1 MDPRSGG
8 RPSQVRPRPASNGR
22 PRRIKARPSEPS
34 PARLGQHRRLE
45 RRRGL
50 PLVAKLL
57 LASSIVVLGA
67 FIVWTGSGGV
77 GPFLASIVRGFGGFV
92 DTVGTAV
99 GSPAPTD
106 APITSDAPAITAP
119 EREYVNAKTVAV
131 TVTVPKSI
139 AGLPGYA
146 VRLWVTLPDKDPAVV
161 AEAPVGATSV
171 LVIPAVPLAK
181 GRNDMQASIIGP
193 GGESER
199 SAVAS
204 WVLDNVKPKV
214 EVTSPK
220 NGASVSKATATIKGK
235 TQANSSVRLVNEING
250 ATATVMAGKDGLW
263 RSPIAIG
270 QGANTITITI
280 TDPAGNVNTGT
291 LTLRRGSG
299 KLVASLTGTVYRF
312 KASKLP
318 KQVSFT
324 VVVTDP
330 GGRRLAGATAL
341 FSVTVPGLQPIVSG
355 QIRTNGSGSAT
366 FTMTI
371 PKGAMKGTGL
381 AVVQVTAGPL
391 GTVTDRQ
398 VLTVQ

>member
-1 MDPRSGG
+1 MDPRTGS
-8 RPSQVRPRPASNGR
+8 RPPQVRPRPAPNGR
-22 PRRIKARPSEPS
+22 PRRVRPRTSEPS
-34 PARLGQHRRLE
+34 PTRLGQHRRLE

-57 LASSIVVLGA
+57 LGSSIVVLGA

-92 DTVGTAV
+92 QTVGTAV

-106 APITSDAPAITAP
+106 APVTSDAPVIGTP
-119 EREYVNAKTVAV
+119 ERAYVNAKAVAV

-139 AGLPGYA
+139 AGLPGYT

-171 LVIPAVPLAK
+171 IVIPDVPLAK
-181 GRNDMQASIIGP
+181 GRNDMQASIVGP

-199 SAVAS
+199 SAVES
-204 WVLDNVKPKV
+204 WVFDNVKPKV

-235 TQANSSVRLVNEING
+235 TQASSTVRLVDDING
-250 ATATVMAGKDGLW
+250 ATAAVTAGTDGVW
-263 RSPIAIG
+263 ESPIAIG
-270 QGANTITITI
+270 QGINTITITI

-318 KQVSFT
+318 RQVSFT

-330 GGRRLAGATAL
+330 GGHRLAGATAL
-341 FSVTVPGLQPIVSG
+341 FTVSVPGLQSIVSG
-355 QIRTNGSGSAT
+355 QVRTNSSGSAT
-366 FTMTI
+366 FTTTI
-371 PKGAMKGTGL
+371 PKGAMPGSGL
-381 AVVQVTAGPL
+381 ATVLVTAGPL
-391 GTVTDRQ
+391 GTITDRQ

>member
-8 RPSQVRPRPASNGR
+8 RPSQVRPRPAPNGR
-22 PRRIKARPSEPS
+22 PRRVKPRPSEPS
-34 PARLGQHRRLE
+34 PARLGQHRNLE

-57 LASSIVVLGA
+57 LGSSIIVLGA

-77 GPFLASIVRGFGGFV
+77 GPFLASIVRGFSGFV

-99 GSPAPTD
+99 GSPTPTD
-106 APITSDAPAITAP
+106 APITSDAPVIAAP

-139 AGLPGYA
+139 AGLPGYR
-146 VRLWVTLPDKDPAVV
+146 VRIWVTLPDQDPVV
-161 AEAPVGATSV
+161 AAEAPVGATSV
-171 LVIPAVPLAK
+171 LVLPDVPLAK
-181 GRNDMQASIIGP
+181 GRNDMQASIVGP
-193 GGESER
+193 GGESEL

-204 WVLDNVKPKV
+204 WVFDNVKPKV
-214 EVTSPK
+214 EVTSPR
-220 NGASVSKATATIKGK
+220 NGAAVSKANATIKGK
-235 TQANSSVRLVNEING
+235 TQAGSTVRLVNEING
-250 ATATVMAGKDGLW
+250 ATSTVTADQDGLW
-263 RSPIAIG
+263 GSPIAIG
-270 QGANTITITI
+270 QGVNTITITI
-280 TDPAGNVNTGT
+280 TDPAGNANTGT

-299 KLVASLTGTVYRF
+299 KLVASLTGSAYRF

-318 KQVSFT
+318 KRVSFT

-330 GGRRLAGATAL
+330 GGRRLSGAAAL

-355 QIRTNGSGSAT
+355 QIRTNASGSAT

-371 PKGAMKGTGL
+371 PKGAMKGSGL

-391 GTVTDRQ
+391 GTITDRQ